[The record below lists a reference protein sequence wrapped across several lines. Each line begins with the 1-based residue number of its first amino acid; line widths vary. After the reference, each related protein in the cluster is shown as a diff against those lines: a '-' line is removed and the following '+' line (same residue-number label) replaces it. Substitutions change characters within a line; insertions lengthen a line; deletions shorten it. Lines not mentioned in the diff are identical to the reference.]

1 MDKKQ
6 IDTNG
11 IAVIGMAGQFPKAK
25 DIESYWNNIIDGKE
39 CISFFTDEELR
50 EAGIDE
56 NLLHNPHYVKAK
68 GVLEDMDLF
77 DADFFK
83 INPNEAKLTDPQHR
97 LLLEGAWCALEH
109 AGYASYTYDGSIGVY
124 AGCAMNSY
132 MLLNVY
138 PYIKKEVSAGT
149 LIAAIG
155 NDKDSLTTNI
165 AYRMNLS
172 GPAVTVQSSSSTSLV
187 ASSLACQSLLTYQCD
202 MAIAGGIAVGPPSIG
217 GYLYQEGGIMS
228 PDGHCRAFDKQ
239 ANGFVPGMG
248 YGLVVL
254 KRLSD
259 AIEDRDYIWAVI
271 KGFAVNN
278 DGYDKVSY
286 SAPSV
291 TKQSEVIVE
300 AQTIAGISPD
310 TITYIETHGTGTNL
324 GDPIEIAA
332 LTEAFR
338 MGTNKKQY
346 CAIGSVK
353 TNIGHLDTAGGVAGL
368 IKTCM
373 ALKNKTLPPSLNYNE
388 PNPNIDFATSP
399 FYVNTETKYWE
410 SGDHPRRAGVSSI
423 GMGGTNAH
431 MILEEYDNN
440 ANANKIHVTNHK
452 PCILMLSA
460 KTPKALDNYTNNL
473 MAYLCSNKD
482 NRLEDVA
489 YTLAVGRNEFAYR
502 QALICSNGKE
512 YIEAIENKSKE
523 IYTGIQHKE
532 KKIAF
537 MFTGQGSQYSKM
549 GQDLYMRYE
558 LYKSTFDLCADL
570 YKKYSGEDLRDII
583 YRDNTNLVK
592 QTQFSQPALFA
603 FEYALA
609 KLLMSWGL
617 EPHAMIGHSLGE
629 YVVACI
635 AGVISLDDCIK
646 MIHYRS
652 FLMQKQVKGSMM
664 VVATNEDALKEW
676 IMPYKQSLCLAVVNG
691 PNLCV
696 VSGEDE
702 AIMILRSKLL
712 KEDIFCRKLV
722 TSHAFH
728 SMMMEPM
735 MEEYAEIIKDITFN
749 KPQMPYISSVTGK
762 WITDDEV
769 MNIEYWVN
777 QIRATVRFSDGVQ
790 ELLKEENTVILEV
803 GPGNSLTTIVK
814 QHLSADSH
822 QQVIA
827 SVDALNGKRSSIE
840 ALMKAV
846 AQLWTAGITIR
857 WEAFYK
863 DTTYYRLPLPTYP
876 FERKS
881 YWYGEDENTTINS
894 DETKEVTEEYVDQH
908 FEPRPTLQNGYIPPV
923 SEMEKEI
930 TKIVEELLGINGIGI
945 EDDFFEL
952 GGHSLLATQVLSR
965 IYYKF
970 QVKISL
976 KDIFYNFTIKEM
988 VRIMKENDGARTTD

>member
-56 NLLHNPHYVKAK
+56 NLFHNPHYVKAK
-68 GVLEDMDLF
+68 GVLEGMDLF

-202 MAIAGGIAVGPPSIG
+202 MAIAGGIAVGPPSVG

-373 ALKNKTLPPSLNYNE
+373 ALKNKTLPPSLHYNE

-399 FYVNTETKYWE
+399 FYVNTEAKYWE
-410 SGDHPRRAGVSSI
+410 SGDFPRRAGVSSI

-440 ANANKIHVTNHK
+440 ADKIHAMDNK

-489 YTLAVGRNEFAYR
+489 YTLAVGRNEFEYR
-502 QALICSNGKE
+502 QALICSSGKE

-617 EPHAMIGHSLGE
+617 DPHAMIGHSLGE
-629 YVVACI
+629 YVAACI

-664 VVATNEDALKEW
+664 VVAANEDALKEW
-676 IMPYKQSLCLAVVNG
+676 IIPYKQSLCLAAVNG

-702 AIMILRSKLL
+702 SIMSLRNKLL

-735 MEEYAEIIKDITFN
+735 MEEYAEIIKDITFK
-749 KPQMPYISSVTGK
+749 KPQIPYISSVTGK

-777 QIRATVRFSDGVQ
+777 QIRATVRFSYGVQ

-814 QHLSADSH
+814 QHLCTDSN

-846 AQLWTAGITIR
+846 AQLWTAGITIL

-863 DTTYYRLPLPTYP
+863 DKTYYRLPLPTYP

-881 YWYGEDENTTINS
+881 YWYGKDENTAISS
-894 DETKEVTEEYVDQH
+894 DDTKEVTEEYVDQH
-908 FEPRPTLQNGYIPPV
+908 FQPRPTLQNDYIPPV

-988 VRIMKENDGARTTD
+988 VRIMQENDGVSRTN